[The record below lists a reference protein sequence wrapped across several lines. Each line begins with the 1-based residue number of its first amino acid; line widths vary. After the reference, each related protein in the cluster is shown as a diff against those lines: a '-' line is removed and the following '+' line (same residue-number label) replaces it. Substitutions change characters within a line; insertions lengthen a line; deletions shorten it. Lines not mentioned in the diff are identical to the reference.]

1 MRAVPVRHCAKC
13 FVCTAVFL
21 RDALLFFSTS
31 QQFFG
36 MVLFAKGNTIPKG
49 DIIMRSR
56 KREAVFMGLGI
67 LAGLALS
74 GPAAQAA
81 DYLTARPS
89 SQTFYING
97 QQAALTAYAIGGSN
111 YVRLRDIG
119 KAVDFGVTYD
129 ATTNSVYIDSTQP
142 YREDTTATPPDP
154 TEESVQAIL
163 AQLRETYPTG
173 TEFPTPYRSTSGG
186 PYHRGTHCSGW
197 ATLCSD
203 AAFGSLPWRRVDNP
217 SWEQIRSGD
226 LIRYDNSSNGH
237 VVVVVKKTD
246 EYIKVTESGLNNR
259 VRWGGQYF
267 KWWLEAQ
274 PGYTLYTRY
283 PE

>member
-1 MRAVPVRHCAKC
+1 M
-13 FVCTAVFL
+13 
-21 RDALLFFSTS
+21 
-31 QQFFG
+31 
-36 MVLFAKGNTIPKG
+36 
-49 DIIMRSR
+49 SR

-89 SQTFYING
+89 SQTFYIDG
-97 QQAALTAYAIGGSN
+97 QRTALTAYSIGGSN

-119 KAVDFGVTYD
+119 RAVDFGVTYD
-129 ATTNSVYIDSTQP
+129 AATNSVYINSTQS
-142 YREDTTATPPDP
+142 YQDEVQCAAAV
-154 TEESVQAIL
+154 TEECVQAVL
-163 AQLRETYPTG
+163 AQLKQTYPTG
-173 TEFPTPYRSTSGG
+173 AEFPAPYRSTSGG
-186 PYHRGTHCSGW
+186 PYRQGVHCSGW

-203 AAFGSLPWRRVDNP
+203 AAFGDLPWRRINRP

-226 LIRYDNSSNGH
+226 LIRYDNSGNGH

-246 EYIKVTESGLNNR
+246 EYIKVTESGLNNK

-267 KWWLEAQ
+267 KWWLEEQ